1 MSAKKTIQVNKEF
14 LSLNNRSVK
23 KDKPAKKPRSSSKT
37 LASPNKVKKEF
48 LKKIKEFQNKRI
60 ESLKSGDVIEKTT
73 EEKDFEQE
81 FNKSLMFLQ
90 NVASEKEKKQQQP
103 QNVKAIEISLVL
115 PKSMEPD
122 KPIPPSESRSTKADT
137 VSIQLPNSKIN
148 LPQRPM
154 YSSLKNSSKP
164 TYREWIK
171 TQRST
176 SSSKIPQVII
186 KDMPVPEET
195 ERSSKLA
202 AYKKEKKIDKVKT
215 KKMTTT
221 IKRILGKTSNSVGVL
236 IKSRQTRRKIQ
247 HEQAKLNQTSIHDI
261 KKYLRE
267 RNLIKVGSTSPN
279 DILRKLY
286 EQCILAGDIT
296 NNSEN
301 IMLHNFINDKKPE

>member
-23 KDKPAKKPRSSSKT
+23 KDKVAKKPHTSSKT
-37 LASPNKVKKEF
+37 LASPNKLKKEF
-48 LKKIKEFQNKRI
+48 LKKIKDFQNKRL
-60 ESLKSGDVIEKTT
+60 ENLKAGDVVEKTT
-73 EEKDFEQE
+73 DEKDFEQE

-90 NVASEKEKKQQQP
+90 NVAATKEKQQQP
-103 QNVKAIEISLVL
+103 QNIKEIEISLVL
-115 PKSMEPD
+115 PKSMEP
-122 KPIPPSESRSTKADT
+122 ETTA
-137 VSIQLPNSKIN
+137 SKNVTRPTIN
-148 LPQRPM
+148 LPPKPM

-171 TQRST
+171 TQRVST
-176 SSSKIPQVII
+176 SGKIQPVII
-186 KDMPVPEET
+186 NDMPVPEET
-195 ERSSKLA
+195 ERSFKLA
-202 AYKKEKKIDKVKT
+202 SYKKEKEKEKKECKIKT
-215 KKMTTT
+215 KKMTKT
-221 IKRILGKTSNSVGVL
+221 IKRILGKTGNSVGVL

-247 HEQAKLNQTSIHDI
+247 GEQAKLNQTSIHDI

-279 DILRKLY
+279 DVLRKLY

-301 IMLHNFINDKKPE
+301 ILLHNFINDKKPE

>member
-14 LSLNNRSVK
+14 LSLSNRSVK
-23 KDKPAKKPRSSSKT
+23 KDKVAKKPRNAAKT
-37 LASPNKVKKEF
+37 LSSPTKIKKEF
-48 LKKIKEFQNKRI
+48 LKKIKDFQSKRL
-60 ESLKSGDVIEKTT
+60 ESLKAGDVIEKTT
-73 EEKDFEQE
+73 DEKDFDQE

-90 NVASEKEKKQQQP
+90 NVAITKEKKQQP
-103 QNVKAIEISLVL
+103 QNIKEIEISLVL

-122 KPIPPSESRSTKADT
+122 KLVPAIEPIVSTKPT
-137 VSIQLPNSKIN
+137 IN
-148 LPQRPM
+148 LLPKPM

-171 TQRST
+171 TQRVST
-176 SSSKIPQVII
+176 TTNKIQPVVIN
-186 KDMPVPEET
+186 DMPIPEET
-195 ERSSKLA
+195 ERSTKLA

-221 IKRILGKTSNSVGVL
+221 IKRILGKTGKTVGVL

-247 HEQAKLNQTSIHDI
+247 GEQAKLNQTSIHDI

-267 RNLIKVGSTSPN
+267 RNMIKVGSTSPN
-279 DILRKLY
+279 DVLRKLY

-301 IMLHNFINDKKPE
+301 ILLHNFINDKKPE